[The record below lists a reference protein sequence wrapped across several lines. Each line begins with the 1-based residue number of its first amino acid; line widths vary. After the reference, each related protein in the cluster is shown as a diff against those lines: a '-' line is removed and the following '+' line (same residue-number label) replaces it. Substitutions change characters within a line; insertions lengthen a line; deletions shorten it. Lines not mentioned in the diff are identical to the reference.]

1 MKVKFYF
8 EYKRLA
14 LLSVLSIF
22 TGLIY
27 SFSTDIINKTSS
39 VSSSFEAIVGYN
51 DFFEYGLANLQGVII
66 LFILSLPTI
75 NYYEKNLSKVN
86 AYIFSRI
93 KSKSKYFLTKFLYLC
108 LFDLISSAFYFMS
121 KMFFDKNFII
131 SKNMALCFVNFFLA
145 LVIFSSFVCLMSV
158 FIGCTRSY
166 LIMVVIYCV
175 LIFLVTT
182 CYYNCNNISVWML
195 ILLNPCA
202 RFMINWN
209 GEYLQILSEF
219 QTKMMLPVVSI
230 IYFAVLVLVSIFIL
244 IFTTNKYDISFK
256 LYDEE

>member
-66 LFILSLPTI
+66 FFILSLPTI

-93 KSKSKYFLTKFLYLC
+93 KSKSKVKTNYLDKKF
-108 LFDLISSAFYFMS
+108 
-121 KMFFDKNFII
+121 
-131 SKNMALCFVNFFLA
+131 
-145 LVIFSSFVCLMSV
+145 
-158 FIGCTRSY
+158 
-166 LIMVVIYCV
+166 
-175 LIFLVTT
+175 
-182 CYYNCNNISVWML
+182 
-195 ILLNPCA
+195 
-202 RFMINWN
+202 
-209 GEYLQILSEF
+209 
-219 QTKMMLPVVSI
+219 
-230 IYFAVLVLVSIFIL
+230 
-244 IFTTNKYDISFK
+244 NKKGSFK
-256 LYDEE
+256 NK